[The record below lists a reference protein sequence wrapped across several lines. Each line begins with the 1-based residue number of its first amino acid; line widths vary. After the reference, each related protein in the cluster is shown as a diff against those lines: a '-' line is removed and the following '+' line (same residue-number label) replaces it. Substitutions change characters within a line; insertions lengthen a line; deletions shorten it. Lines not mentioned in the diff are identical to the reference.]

1 MTQKITDMKKKL
13 TYILF
18 MQNIAGARNVSDAT
32 RLEALFKDVAC
43 IVAGEEPTNSHEVVK
58 KTRLPDRC

>member
-1 MTQKITDMKKKL
+1 
-13 TYILF
+13 